1 MKCIVDVCCL
11 SELRASGGSCL
22 AAGSK
27 SGLPLPS
34 HKCPPDLGVEIQRAV
49 CHRGR

>member
-11 SELRASGGSCL
+11 SELRASSGSCL

-49 CHRGR
+49 CHLGR